1 MCVEA
6 TAFNLMQIGEITKL
20 HSPKRSKD
28 TGEKDT
34 SCVLLLCKI
43 QDAEAAKNPEKSSKK
58 MKKVVDKRGIKEY
71 IMQADL

>member
-1 MCVEA
+1 MASAYIGVQKLFRQIESNSMCVEA
-6 TAFNLMQIGEITKL
+6 TAFNLMQIGEITKP

-43 QDAEAAKNPEKSSKK
+43 QDAESAKNPEKS
-58 MKKVVDKRGIKEY
+58 
-71 IMQADL
+71 